1 MSLSN
6 HVDASGNGRPLPP
19 VATPRSRSLGQ
30 TDEERQRFVARVL
43 DLMQVAEAGLLVPND
58 PQAVN
63 EALRAISAVKA
74 IASFLNHTLVANE
87 ATLIIQHSESMGIP
101 GESDRG
107 WLLVA
112 IDRLRLLAVD
122 PHHSSTPK
130 SLVIPVSM
138 AYIDRLNTV
147 IMDLSTRLS
156 PHPDNQVQALLAELL
171 TSGKMLL
178 RAPVAPLVSRLQA
191 HALRLSHVL
200 ASRGDDLA
208 IESRHLNLLEKI
220 TPPLI
225 TAAVKEAGCAN
236 ELTLLFV
243 EQEHDYIVRLACGCT
258 VPIPALITKE
268 LLSAGSITQDDG
280 IITIRLAL

>member
-6 HVDASGNGRPLPP
+6 HVDASGNERPLPP
-19 VATPRSRSLGQ
+19 VATPRSRTLGQ
-30 TDEERQRFVARVL
+30 TEEERQRFVARVL

-58 PQAVN
+58 PHAVN
-63 EALRAISAVKA
+63 EAFRAISAVKA

-107 WLLVA
+107 WLLIA

-122 PHHSSTPK
+122 PHYSSTPK
-130 SLVIPVSM
+130 NLLIPVAM
-138 AYIDRLNTV
+138 AHIDRLNTV
-147 IMDLSTRLS
+147 IMDLSTRIAQ
-156 PHPDNQVQALLAELL
+156 HPDNQVQSLLAELL

-191 HALRLSHVL
+191 HALRFSHVL

-225 TAAVKEAGCAN
+225 TAAAKEAGCTT

-243 EQEHDYIVRLACGCT
+243 EQERDYIVRLACGCT
-258 VPIPALITKE
+258 VPIPALITNE
-268 LLSAGSITQDDG
+268 LLGAGSITQDDG
-280 IITIRLAL
+280 IVTIRLTL

>member
-1 MSLSN
+1 MNLSN
-6 HVDASGNGRPLPP
+6 HVDVSGNGSPLPP

-30 TDEERQRFVARVL
+30 TEEERQRFVARVL
-43 DLMQVAEAGLLVPND
+43 DLMQVAGAGLLVPND

-87 ATLIIQHSESMGIP
+87 ATLIIRHSETMGIP

-138 AYIDRLNTV
+138 AHIDRLNTV

-156 PHPDNQVQALLAELL
+156 PHPDNQVQVLLAELL
-171 TSGKMLL
+171 TSGKMLM

-191 HALRLSHVL
+191 HAQRFSHVL
-200 ASRGDDLA
+200 AARGDDLA
-208 IESRHLNLLEKI
+208 IGSRHLNLLEKI

-225 TAAVKEAGCAN
+225 TAAISEAACAK

-243 EQEHDYIVRLACGCT
+243 EQDRDYIVRLACGCT
-258 VPIPALITKE
+258 VPIPALITNE
-268 LLSAGSITQDDG
+268 LQGAGSITQDDG